1 MRIWLNEH
9 IALVAAILC
18 VTNGIAFVMMWVD
31 KRRAQRHAWRIPE
44 RTLLLSA
51 VCFGGIGSFL
61 GMYGFRHK
69 TKHTVF
75 RLVVP
80 IAAAVQIGILLAL
93 FL

>member
-80 IAAAVQIGILLAL
+80 IAAVQIGILLAL